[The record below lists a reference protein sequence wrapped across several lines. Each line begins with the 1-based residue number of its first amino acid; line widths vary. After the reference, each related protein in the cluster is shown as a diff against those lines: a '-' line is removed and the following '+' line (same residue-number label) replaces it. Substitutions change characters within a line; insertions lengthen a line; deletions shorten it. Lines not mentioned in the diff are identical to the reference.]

1 MLIIHAGDSE
11 LVAVDCFEC
20 IDAQLDVREKL
31 RHASHL
37 QNIISQNMKKSTLC
51 DLNYAN
57 AKKYSYKAYTGTV
70 AYIPYL
76 YDTEVNED
84 GSVLSGKIGIEYV
97 DAPNIFP
104 VSWKNGEVSECV
116 FAFGRAGPS
125 ESSRAKSGDGVI

>member
-1 MLIIHAGDSE
+1 MG
-11 LVAVDCFEC
+11 
-20 IDAQLDVREKL
+20 
-31 RHASHL
+31 
-37 QNIISQNMKKSTLC
+37 M
-51 DLNYAN
+51 
-57 AKKYSYKAYTGTV
+57 AKKLSEDIADLLLNEKVMITLEDDATQKFVQEILDENHFLVIGNDFQERKAYTGTV

-76 YDTEVNED
+76 YDTEVSED